1 METSESHL
9 KDATTGSRLRGLW
22 NLMRGFRGV
31 YLAATTSVG
40 FAALARTGIYFLLA
54 YFIDTVLPDQAEY
67 GLIPYIALAF
77 ILLAALQ
84 GGFTYVGG
92 RLAARGAESVAYRLR
107 NFIYDH
113 IQRLTFTYHDRMQTG
128 ELLQRSTSDV
138 DAIRRL
144 FSEQLI
150 GIGRIGLLFLV
161 NFIALLTL
169 NVRLALYSVVVLPLL
184 LLLSIFF
191 FWKLGAAFEAN
202 QEQEAVVSNRLQE
215 NLTGVR
221 VVKAFARQ
229 AFEQDRFDRENK
241 EQVRRGMRLIA
252 MHGSFWP
259 ITDVI
264 SGLQMLAGY
273 YIGARM
279 AIDGTITPG
288 TYVAYIGFVNQIIW
302 PLRHLGRL
310 VAQMSTGLVS
320 LGRVREILRE
330 AREPLDTGR
339 YIPADGIKGAL
350 SFRNVSFAYAPA
362 PATDAV
368 AAASPDL
375 NHRYGERVL
384 HEISFDVEPGQIV
397 ALLGGTGSGKTTLVN
412 LLPRFYEVDQG
423 ELLLDGESLQAY
435 PRGYLRRQIG
445 IVQQEPF
452 LFSTTI
458 RENITYGLEREI
470 GDAEVEAAAR
480 AAAIHEVILSFP
492 NGYNTLVGER
502 GVTLS
507 GGQKQRLTLARTLL
521 QNPRILILDDATSSV
536 DTETEA
542 AIQAA
547 LDGLMADRTTFIIA
561 HRVQSVMHADLILVL
576 DEGRIVQR
584 GSHRTLVS
592 QPGMYREIYELQ
604 GQIEAELAD
613 ELAVA
618 EARDRAAVL
627 EAENRPVH
635 AQA

>member
-1 METSESHL
+1 METSVSHL
-9 KDATTGSRLRGLW
+9 QDAISGSRLRGLW
-22 NLMRGFRGV
+22 NLLRGNRGV
-31 YLAATTSVG
+31 YLAATASVG
-40 FAALARTGIYFLLA
+40 FGALARTGIYYLLA
-54 YFIDTVLPDQAEY
+54 FFIDSILPDQARFR
-67 GLIPYIALAF
+67 LIPYIALAF
-77 ILLAALQ
+77 VLLAALQ
-84 GGFTYVGG
+84 GVFTYAGG

-113 IQRLTFTYHDRMQTG
+113 VQRLSFTYHDRMQTG

-144 FSEQLI
+144 YSEQLI
-150 GIGRIGLLFLV
+150 GIGRIVLLFAV
-161 NFIALLTL
+161 NFVALLTL
-169 NVRLALYSVVVLPLL
+169 NARLALYSVVIVPLL
-184 LLLSIFF
+184 LLLSILFF
-191 FWKLGAAFEAN
+191 RKLGDAFEAN

-215 NLTGVR
+215 NLVGVR

-229 AFEQDRFDRENK
+229 SFEQDRFDRENR
-241 EQVRRGMRLIA
+241 EQVRRGLRLIA

-264 SGLQMLAGY
+264 SGMQMLAGY

-288 TYVAYIGFVNQIIW
+288 TFVAYVGFVNQIIW

-330 AREPLDTGR
+330 PRESLDEGR
-339 YIPADGIKGAL
+339 YAPAEGIRGGL
-350 SFRNVSFAYAPA
+350 SFRDVSFGYAGPQ
-362 PATDAV
+362 AV
-368 AAASPDL
+368 PDWMGEAAVSPD
-375 NHRYGERVL
+375 HRYGEEVL
-384 HEISFDVEPGQIV
+384 HGISFDVQPGQVV

-412 LLPRFYEVDQG
+412 LLPRFYEVSSG
-423 ELLLDGESLQAY
+423 ELLLDGEPLQTY

-458 RENITYGLEREI
+458 RENITFGLSRKVSDE
-470 GDAEVEAAAR
+470 EVEAVAR
-480 AAAIHEVILSFP
+480 AAAIHDVILTFP

-547 LDGLMADRTTFIIA
+547 LADQMAERTTFIIA
-561 HRVQSVMHADLILVL
+561 HRVQSVMYADLILVL
-576 DEGRIVQR
+576 DAGRIVQR
-584 GSHRTLVS
+584 GTHRSLIGE
-592 QPGMYREIYELQ
+592 PGMYRQIYELQ
-604 GQIEAELAD
+604 GQIEAELAQ
-613 ELAVA
+613 ELATA
-618 EARDRAAVL
+618 ETHERAAL